1 MPRPK
6 RKKLEFTEDSVNKLL
21 QEIYDDSHNQ
31 KAKITRLFTKWEQK
45 VKEGGEIQAIG
56 DQIVKLIAAEA
67 KNQDQKIMILRYLKE
82 VVFEKGKSGDAVAEK
97 TGEVTTDRRNAIL
110 DTIQEMKE
118 VVEKD
123 NKNKSE
129 VHMRHKVKNPSM
141 HFIRGSYFF
150 H

>member
-82 VVFEKGKSGDAVAEK
+82 VVFDKKNKEDV
-97 TGEVTTDRRNAIL
+97 TVGESEDPSTDRRNAIL
-110 DTIQEMKE
+110 GLIQEESERLKKE
-118 VVEKD
+118 KEDKEKKD
-123 NKNKSE
+123 TE
-129 VHMRHKVKNPSM
+129 
-141 HFIRGSYFF
+141 
-150 H
+150 